1 MERGSIIFR
10 AHAVR
15 RMFERRIGVEDVR
28 HILYEGEVIESY
40 PDDTPFPSR
49 LILGWLDNRPVHVV
63 AADNN
68 EENETVVITTYE
80 PETRLWSRDFRRR
93 KRQ

>member
-1 MERGSIIFR
+1 MGRGSIIFR